1 MAGSDSMVEYILGN
15 YLVESGKITKEQL
28 HSTMEKQDSVRVKLG
43 LIAVADG
50 MMSMEQADYVNRLQ
64 SVKDKRFGDIAVEEG
79 ILTEEQVGA
88 LLKKQGNT
96 YMMFIQ
102 ALVDDGLM
110 TLEELDWITEEFK
123 NSHGYSQAEIED
135 IKSDDVDRIVPLILP
150 KEAKQFTELVCIVL
164 RTMIRFVD
172 RHIYVG
178 RAAMVDTFPTNANV
192 NQTLAWEKGF
202 VDCLSERDG
211 ALLKVCSAFG
221 REEFEV
227 LDEDSLDAAGELLN
241 CINGLFVSGLS
252 REGDFLELMPP
263 EYNGCREKLNQSA
276 ICRVPVFVG
285 DCGLYFTVAELA

>member
-1 MAGSDSMVEYILGN
+1 MVEYILGN

-28 HSTMEKQDSVRVKLG
+28 VSSMEKQDSVRVKLG
-43 LIAVADG
+43 LIAVTEG
-50 MMSMEQADYVNRLQ
+50 MMSMEQADNVNRLQ

-79 ILTEEQVGA
+79 YLTEEQVET
-88 LLKKQGNT
+88 LLKKQGNA
-96 YMMFIQ
+96 YMVFIQ
-102 ALVDDGLM
+102 SLVDDGLI
-110 TLEELDWITEEFK
+110 TLEELDWITEEFRT
-123 NSHGYSQAEIED
+123 SHGYSQSDIED
-135 IKSDDVDRIVPLILP
+135 IKSDDVERIVPLILP
-150 KEAKQFTELVCIVL
+150 QEAKQFTELVCIVL

-178 RAAMVDTFPTNANV
+178 NAVMVDSFPSNLNV
-192 NQTLAWEKGF
+192 SQTLAWEQGI

-221 REEFEV
+221 REEFKV
-227 LDEDSLDAAGELLN
+227 LDLDSLDAAGELLN

-252 REGDFLELMPP
+252 REGNFLELMPP

-276 ICRVPVFVG
+276 ICRIPIFVG